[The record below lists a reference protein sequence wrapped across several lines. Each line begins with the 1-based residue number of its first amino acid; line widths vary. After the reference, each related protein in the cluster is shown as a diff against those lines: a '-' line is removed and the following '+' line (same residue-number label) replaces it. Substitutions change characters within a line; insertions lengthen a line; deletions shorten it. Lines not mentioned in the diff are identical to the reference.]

1 MLISLWAQPL
11 RDRFGIVEHMNYYN
25 QQELSEIILRSA
37 GVFGIEIE
45 KSGAAELARRSH
57 GTPRIA
63 NRLLRRVRDFAMVKN
78 YDSIDLS
85 LVDFALGL
93 LKIDRSGLDQ
103 VDLKI
108 LNTMIENY
116 DGGPVGIK
124 TLAANV
130 GEEVDTIE
138 SMYEPYLL
146 QIGYLKRT
154 PRGRMVTMKAY
165 DHLQI
170 AYDKERR

>member
-1 MLISLWAQPL
+1 M
-11 RDRFGIVEHMNYYN
+11 
-25 QQELSEIILRSA
+25 
-37 GVFGIEIE
+37 
-45 KSGAAELARRSH
+45 
-57 GTPRIA
+57 
-63 NRLLRRVRDFAMVKN
+63 
-78 YDSIDLS
+78 
-85 LVDFALGL
+85 
-93 LKIDRSGLDQ
+93 
-103 VDLKI
+103 
-108 LNTMIENY
+108 
-116 DGGPVGIK
+116 GIK